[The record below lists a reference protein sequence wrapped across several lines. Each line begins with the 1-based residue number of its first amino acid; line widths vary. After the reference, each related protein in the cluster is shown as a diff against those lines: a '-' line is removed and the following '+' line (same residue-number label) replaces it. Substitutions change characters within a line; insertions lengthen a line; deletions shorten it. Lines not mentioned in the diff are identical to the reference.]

1 MSLNVISDSFILG
14 FVTGL
19 LVASVC
25 WYYAIQAKLKKMAPV
40 KVKA

>member
-1 MSLNVISDSFILG
+1 MNISVISDSFILG

-25 WYYAIQAKLKKMAPV
+25 WYYAIKSKLD